1 MKILHNVSVK
11 KILTETT
18 KETMVK
24 QLFEEKFQLHK
35 ECEQLLFEQKKL
47 ERMKKYSSAQLQAQ
61 FDKQIAT
68 RKEKIKIIDF
78 QLEQIELLPIG
89 AELDDQDVQVMTE
102 IHIGDN
108 WEKKVA
114 NKVIILEDGIVK
126 EIRER

>member
-47 ERMKKYSSAQLQAQ
+47 ERMKKYSSVQLQAQ

-108 WEKKVA
+108 WEEKVA

>member
-1 MKILHNVSVK
+1 MKILHKVSVK

-47 ERMKKYSSAQLQAQ
+47 ERMKKYSSVQLQAQ

>member
-1 MKILHNVSVK
+1 MKILHKVSVK

-47 ERMKKYSSAQLQAQ
+47 ERMKKYSSLQLQAQ

-108 WEKKVA
+108 WEKKVT

>member
-11 KILTETT
+11 KILTEIT

-24 QLFEEKFQLHK
+24 QLYEEKFQLHK

-47 ERMKKYSSAQLQAQ
+47 ERMKKYSSVQLQAQ

-68 RKEKIKIIDF
+68 RKEKIKIIEF
-78 QLEQIELLPIG
+78 QMEQIDLLPIG

-102 IHIGDN
+102 INIGDN

-114 NKVIILEDGIVK
+114 NKEIILEDGIVK